1 MKKNTKQKI
10 QKKFSR
16 QHLVMTLVLAVAL
29 TLGAWLAL
37 VMPSELA
44 AANED
49 AGHMHTF
56 ACYEGF
62 ELACDDETHAHTFD
76 CWQYSGELVCGL
88 EEGAAHVHGDG
99 WICEPVATVLI
110 CDLPE
115 HTHNDDCLTPPVVQ
129 PQPGQPED
137 LPQQPDNNTQV
148 PGQSEDETKPED
160 TTPPVDENQTEGTT
174 PPVDEN
180 QTEGTTPPVD
190 ENQTE
195 DTTPPADENQTEGT
209 TPPADEN
216 QTEDTTPPADENQ
229 TEGTNPPADENQT
242 EGDNFGDDVDQTE
255 GDNSNGDESENTT
268 PNDDQPTSG
277 SENQTGGDV
286 AGDLNQSTGNVDEN
300 SSTEGENPE
309 GNELHNDVSQNTEST
324 QDDVAQNGADGPTGD
339 TVSSSGEA
347 GDEIDPVSGGGSGF
361 DVFHTVLADTY
372 PPLNDYPPTYCEQTA
387 HEHSEECYMVVYKCR
402 QEPVAQIG
410 DKTFTD
416 LQAAVDAAEY
426 NSEIVLLKDFAV
438 DNTVNVSGKTLTV
451 NLNGQTVTY
460 NGVKDTV
467 LFDVANS
474 ANFTITGAG
483 KLYSSANG
491 IEALVKVENAVFN
504 LQDGVLTNENGYRA
518 INAFADSKVYMTG
531 GELSGVKNGSAGA
544 GVLVLGYGSFEMT
557 GGVIENNNSTNYGG
571 AIRILAGGNVHIG
584 GEARI
589 ANNTAQKGHGGNDVC
604 YSICTNDSQFTFDEN
619 SNCYIEGIKDYNADT
634 EYLQK
639 LVESENPVLDR
650 DLTVLGNIIVDKNT
664 TLDLDGHNIVYAGSS
679 NALFTVK
686 KGVEFTIVGDG
697 TLSST
702 VNNLEAFVFVDGGTL
717 NLQDGTFTNTNGI
730 RAITAI
736 NGAVVNMF
744 GGELSGVKNG
754 SNGAGVLVKDGSQF
768 NMTGG
773 AITNNHCTNNGGGV
787 FITGAESSV
796 NISDAAVIAGN
807 IADGNGG
814 GVYVANGTLNVSG
827 GVIGSQFMVAAN
839 ADIAANDFGK
849 PQAGQ
854 PVDGNYANNGGG
866 VYVAQGSLDING
878 GTISGNSAFCDEVK
892 YNDFLASHD
901 KSKFSKT
908 LDELNGNGGGVFV
921 GEGVTF
927 NISGGNITG
936 NTSYARPGIKVTE
949 EYYGNIDDGGGG
961 VFTRSSLQMTGGTIS
976 NNVAYAGG
984 GGLFIDGWSTLF
996 NMADGTFDG
1005 NVAIK
1010 NEGGG
1015 IYIGTANNNNIITQ
1029 GNIINNTTR
1038 TAFDWGG
1045 GGIFVQTKAKLKI
1058 TNAKITDNNAYGF
1071 GGGVAGCPSGDI
1083 SVFSVNGASIYGN
1096 TAKGTNITN
1105 RPDDSGKLQDRE
1117 ALNSPVFMHAGRY
1130 QDYFAAQNTEH
1141 AGAKSYVSGTML
1153 GGADANWVGSVRL
1166 TQAVRI
1172 NKGSYIEANAM
1183 IGLTAEPET
1192 SLYNKN
1198 IDYKDLANKALV
1210 IITGNTSYT
1219 HGGGIMSNGELN
1231 LGEDGSDTPNS
1242 TVDILVQKKYQNFD
1256 GTSLT
1261 PADMQFTFYLLN
1273 AQPSWDE
1280 EAKAWTFTEEMC
1292 VSTESND
1299 TDGNVRFTIDKEKIK
1314 QIFNDAKDGKY
1325 TFYVVEEAGSN
1336 SGIIYDQSLYMF
1348 EVEVSKTGEDS
1359 YKITQIADSK
1369 MLWDKTEGKF
1379 VPAASLSFTNK
1390 HKKEEPKPEY
1400 TQLTVTKVWVD
1411 EDNKDKQRPA
1421 QIEVR
1426 LLQDDK
1432 ELTGDE
1438 YLRVLSAE
1446 NDWTCNWPKLL
1457 KSDGKGTTHTYSVKE
1472 VNVPDG
1478 YTSTITPNG
1487 TDGTKVTIT
1496 NTKQNPGTIT
1506 IPVSKQFTGR
1516 DVQAGDVFTF
1526 AILPSQLNKAEDVPM
1541 PDVTEIK
1548 VDLNAGNT
1556 FAFGPISFNKAG
1568 KYYYVIKETRPQGED
1583 TVAGVTYDPTLYR
1596 VTVDVKDVNGNLEAK
1611 VIKLEHRE
1619 TTHTDWVELKS
1630 DEKGIDLTQADI
1642 VFENTYSVTEIDRYF
1657 MAKKELANGKLTE
1670 GQFTFVLTAEGSR
1683 AWGSTGNYTLDRVQ
1697 PMPADAQTASD
1708 GKLYREKTNGEG
1720 GFVTF
1725 NGIHFAKEAAGSN
1738 PEVGMEYHYII
1749 REKQPTVDGTYAG
1762 QPLEGAE
1769 KNEQGQWVYNNIVYD
1784 NSVKNLYVHVY
1795 VEDNSQFDEN
1805 GAQVVEQQI
1814 VRAVVHD
1821 SDREATFTNTVTPDK
1836 PLPQPGSLTVG
1847 KQAVGPAP
1855 AGAEYTFTVTLTY
1868 PDGREETRTLT
1879 MPAGETRTINDL
1891 PEGTTY
1897 TVEEVIPTGVSRIE
1911 YNYSD
1916 GNNADGAS
1924 NRGVISAPGEA
1935 DSVTVTNYYPTPET
1949 PTPENPGDDNPG
1961 GDEPDLPNPNDP
1973 ESPDEVTIV
1982 DEGVPLTYVKVYE
1995 PETEEYVYLPEDEI
2009 PLSYMDIPRTG
2020 DESGTG
2026 WLALLSVLSLLGL
2039 AFLIVKK
2046 PKHQA

>member
-1 MKKNTKQKI
+1 MSNGTLFMGLANVDSSYTELNLNVVKKYQ
-10 QKKFSR
+10 
-16 QHLVMTLVLAVAL
+16 AVDGTELSIEDNAFRFL
-29 TLGAWLAL
+29 LL
-37 VMPSELA
+37 SE
-44 AANED
+44 
-49 AGHMHTF
+49 
-56 ACYEGF
+56 
-62 ELACDDETHAHTFD
+62 
-76 CWQYSGELVCGL
+76 
-88 EEGAAHVHGDG
+88 
-99 WICEPVATVLI
+99 
-110 CDLPE
+110 
-115 HTHNDDCLTPPVVQ
+115 
-129 PQPGQPED
+129 
-137 LPQQPDNNTQV
+137 
-148 PGQSEDETKPED
+148 KPERGEDNKLSWNPD
-160 TTPPVDENQTEGTT
+160 TVISEETNDEAGNVHFTLHNYFDKEGKYTLYIVEK
-174 PPVDEN
+174 P
-180 QTEGTTPPVD
+180 
-190 ENQTE
+190 
-195 DTTPPADENQTEGT
+195 
-209 TPPADEN
+209 
-216 QTEDTTPPADENQ
+216 
-229 TEGTNPPADENQT
+229 
-242 EGDNFGDDVDQTE
+242 
-255 GDNSNGDESENTT
+255 GDNSNVIY
-268 PNDDQPTSG
+268 DDITMYQ
-277 SENQTGGDV
+277 
-286 AGDLNQSTGNVDEN
+286 
-300 SSTEGENPE
+300 
-309 GNELHNDVSQNTEST
+309 
-324 QDDVAQNGADGPTGD
+324 
-339 TVSSSGEA
+339 
-347 GDEIDPVSGGGSGF
+347 
-361 DVFHTVLADTY
+361 
-372 PPLNDYPPTYCEQTA
+372 
-387 HEHSEECYMVVYKCR
+387 
-402 QEPVAQIG
+402 
-410 DKTFTD
+410 
-416 LQAAVDAAEY
+416 
-426 NSEIVLLKDFAV
+426 
-438 DNTVNVSGKTLTV
+438 VNVKVTRTQVNKPV
-451 NLNGQTVTY
+451 NLPTLGGQTVTLY
-460 NGVKDTV
+460 KYEVMPEDVVILKD
-467 LFDVANS
+467 D
-474 ANFTITGAG
+474 GAG
-483 KLYSSANG
+483 
-491 IEALVKVENAVFN
+491 
-504 LQDGVLTNENGYRA
+504 
-518 INAFADSKVYMTG
+518 
-531 GELSGVKNGSAGA
+531 
-544 GVLVLGYGSFEMT
+544 
-557 GGVIENNNSTNYGG
+557 
-571 AIRILAGGNVHIG
+571 
-584 GEARI
+584 
-589 ANNTAQKGHGGNDVC
+589 
-604 YSICTNDSQFTFDEN
+604 
-619 SNCYIEGIKDYNADT
+619 
-634 EYLQK
+634 
-639 LVESENPVLDR
+639 
-650 DLTVLGNIIVDKNT
+650 
-664 TLDLDGHNIVYAGSS
+664 
-679 NALFTVK
+679 
-686 KGVEFTIVGDG
+686 
-697 TLSST
+697 
-702 VNNLEAFVFVDGGTL
+702 
-717 NLQDGTFTNTNGI
+717 TNGD
-730 RAITAI
+730 
-736 NGAVVNMF
+736 VN
-744 GGELSGVKNG
+744 
-754 SNGAGVLVKDGSQF
+754 
-768 NMTGG
+768 
-773 AITNNHCTNNGGGV
+773 
-787 FITGAESSV
+787 
-796 NISDAAVIAGN
+796 
-807 IADGNGG
+807 
-814 GVYVANGTLNVSG
+814 
-827 GVIGSQFMVAAN
+827 
-839 ADIAANDFGK
+839 DI
-849 PQAGQ
+849 
-854 PVDGNYANNGGG
+854 
-866 VYVAQGSLDING
+866 
-878 GTISGNSAFCDEVK
+878 
-892 YNDFLASHD
+892 
-901 KSKFSKT
+901 
-908 LDELNGNGGGVFV
+908 
-921 GEGVTF
+921 
-927 NISGGNITG
+927 
-936 NTSYARPGIKVTE
+936 
-949 EYYGNIDDGGGG
+949 
-961 VFTRSSLQMTGGTIS
+961 
-976 NNVAYAGG
+976 
-984 GGLFIDGWSTLF
+984 
-996 NMADGTFDG
+996 
-1005 NVAIK
+1005 
-1010 NEGGG
+1010 
-1015 IYIGTANNNNIITQ
+1015 
-1029 GNIINNTTR
+1029 
-1038 TAFDWGG
+1038 
-1045 GGIFVQTKAKLKI
+1045 IFV
-1058 TNAKITDNNAYGF
+1058 
-1071 GGGVAGCPSGDI
+1071 
-1083 SVFSVNGASIYGN
+1083 
-1096 TAKGTNITN
+1096 
-1105 RPDDSGKLQDRE
+1105 
-1117 ALNSPVFMHAGRY
+1117 
-1130 QDYFAAQNTEH
+1130 
-1141 AGAKSYVSGTML
+1141 
-1153 GGADANWVGSVRL
+1153 
-1166 TQAVRI
+1166 
-1172 NKGSYIEANAM
+1172 NKG
-1183 IGLTAEPET
+1183 
-1192 SLYNKN
+1192 
-1198 IDYKDLANKALV
+1198 
-1210 IITGNTSYT
+1210 
-1219 HGGGIMSNGELN
+1219 
-1231 LGEDGSDTPNS
+1231 
-1242 TVDILVQKKYQNFD
+1242 
-1256 GTSLT
+1256 
-1261 PADMQFTFYLLN
+1261 
-1273 AQPSWDE
+1273 
-1280 EAKAWTFTEEMC
+1280 
-1292 VSTESND
+1292 
-1299 TDGNVRFTIDKEKIK
+1299 
-1314 QIFNDAKDGKY
+1314 
-1325 TFYVVEEAGSN
+1325 
-1336 SGIIYDQSLYMF
+1336 
-1348 EVEVSKTGEDS
+1348 
-1359 YKITQIADSK
+1359 
-1369 MLWDKTEGKF
+1369 
-1379 VPAASLSFTNK
+1379 
-1390 HKKEEPKPEY
+1390 KKEEPKPEY
-1400 TQLTVTKVWVD
+1400 TQLTVKKVWVD

-1421 QIEVR
+1421 NIKVQ

-1516 DVQAGDVFTF
+1516 DIQAGDVFTF

>member
-148 PGQSEDETKPED
+148 PGQSEDDAEPED

-174 PPVDEN
+174 PPADEN
-180 QTEGTTPPVD
+180 QTDG
-190 ENQTE
+190 
-195 DTTPPADENQTEGT
+195 TTPPADENQTEGT

-216 QTEDTTPPADENQ
+216 QTEGTTPPADENQ
-229 TEGTNPPADENQT
+229 TEGTTPPADENQTEGTTPPADENQT
-242 EGDNFGDDVDQTE
+242 EGDNSGDDVDQTE

-268 PNDDQPTSG
+268 TNGDQPTSG

-286 AGDLNQSTGNVDEN
+286 AGDLDQSTGNVDEN

-309 GNELHNDVSQNTEST
+309 DNDAHNDVSQNTEST

-339 TVSSSGEA
+339 AVSSSGEA
-347 GDEIDPVSGGGSGF
+347 GDEIDPVSGGGSSF
-361 DVFHTVLADTY
+361 NVFHTVLADTY

-387 HEHSEECYMVVYKCR
+387 HEHSEECYMVVYMCR

-416 LQAAVDAAEY
+416 LQAAVDAAEN

-438 DNTVNVSGKTLTV
+438 EKTVNISGKTLTI

-460 NGVKDTV
+460 NGLKDTV

-491 IEALVKVENAVFN
+491 IEALVKVQNAVFN

-518 INAFADSKVYMTG
+518 INAFAGSKVYMTG

-544 GVLVLGYGSFEMT
+544 GVLVLGDGSFEMT

-589 ANNTAQKGHGGNDVC
+589 VNNTAQKGHGGDDVC
-604 YSICTNDSQFTFDEN
+604 YSICTNDSQFTFDKD

-634 EYLQK
+634 KYLQE
-639 LVESENPVLDR
+639 LVKSDNPVLDR
-650 DLTVLGNIIVDKNT
+650 DLTVLGNITVDKKT
-664 TLDLDGHNIVYAGSS
+664 TLDLDGHKIVYAGSS
-679 NALFTVK
+679 KQLFTVG
-686 KGVEFTIVGDG
+686 KGIEFTILGNG
-697 TLSST
+697 ELSST

-717 NLQDGTFTNTNGI
+717 NLQGGTFTNTNGI
-730 RAITAI
+730 RAITAV
-736 NGAVVNMF
+736 NKAVVNMF

-796 NISDAAVIAGN
+796 NISGSAVIAGN

-814 GVYVANGTLNVSG
+814 GVYVASGTLEVAG
-827 GVIGSQFMVAAN
+827 GVIGSQVMTIADAN
-839 ADIAANDFGK
+839 ISNTDFGK

-866 VYVAQGSLDING
+866 VYVEKGALTVSGGS
-878 GTISGNSAFCDEVK
+878 ISGNGAFCDEAK
-892 YNDFLASHD
+892 YNNYVDKHD
-901 KSKFSKT
+901 SKT
-908 LDELNGNGGGVFV
+908 ASKDLVELNGNGGGVFV
-921 GEGVTF
+921 GDNVTF
-927 NISGGNITG
+927 NINGGNISG
-936 NTSYARPGIKVTE
+936 NTSYARPGIKIRN
-949 EYYGNIDDGGGG
+949 EYYANIDDGGGG
-961 VFTRSSLQMTGGTIS
+961 VYTRSNLNMTGGTIS

-984 GGLFIDGWSTLF
+984 GGIYVDGPKGQDAVFTMF
-996 NMADGTFDG
+996 DGLVDG

-1015 IYIGTANNNNIITQ
+1015 IYIGTVKDNKISGGVISNNITK
-1029 GNIINNTTR
+1029 TE
-1038 TAFDWGG
+1038 FDWGG
-1045 GGIFVQTKAKLKI
+1045 GGIFVQTSAKLTI
-1058 TNAKITDNNAYGF
+1058 TNADIKANLAEGF

-1083 SVFSVNGASIYGN
+1083 YLLAIQGAAIYDNVAHGEN
-1096 TAKGTNITN
+1096 MTQRDSADNKTDDLEAKRN
-1105 RPDDSGKLQDRE
+1105 
-1117 ALNSPVFMHAGRY
+1117 PVFMHDARY
-1130 QDYFAAQNTEH
+1130 QDYFCART
-1141 AGAKSYVSGTML
+1141 SFVSGLMM
-1153 GGADANWVGSVRL
+1153 ADGNGENGLNANWIGTCDYKPV
-1166 TQAVRI
+1166 TIQNDAF
-1172 NKGSYIEANAM
+1172 AM
-1183 IGLTAEPET
+1183 ASEMMGLTARPSAEDKAEAAERAQVKI
-1192 SLYNKN
+1192 YGNV
-1198 IDYKDLANKALV
+1198 AN
-1210 IITGNTSYT
+1210 T
-1219 HGGGIMSNGELN
+1219 HGGGIMSNGTLFMGLANVNGSYTELDLN
-1231 LGEDGSDTPNS
+1231 
-1242 TVDILVQKKYQNFD
+1242 VVKKYQ
-1256 GTSLT
+1256 T
-1261 PADMQFTFYLLN
+1261 
-1273 AQPSWDE
+1273 
-1280 EAKAWTFTEEMC
+1280 
-1292 VSTESND
+1292 V
-1299 TDGNVRFTIDKEKIK
+1299 DGNDLSIEDNAFRFLLLSEKPVRGEGNKLSWNPDTVISEETNDEAGNVHFTLHNYFDE
-1314 QIFNDAKDGKY
+1314 AGKY
-1325 TFYVVEEAGSN
+1325 TLYIVEQPGDNSN
-1336 SGIIYDQSLYMF
+1336 VIYDDITMYQVNVTVTKTSEQITLPTLGGQIVTLYKY
-1348 EVEVSKTGEDS
+1348 EVKPEDVVIL
-1359 YKITQIADSK
+1359 KDDGAGTNGDVNDII
-1369 MLWDKTEGKF
+1369 F
-1379 VPAASLSFTNK
+1379 VNK
-1390 HKKEEPKPEY
+1390 LKKEEPKPEY
-1400 TQLTVTKVWVD
+1400 TQLTVKKVWVD

-1426 LLQDDK
+1426 LLQDGK

-1438 YLRVLSAE
+1438 YLQVLSAD
-1446 NDWTCNWPKLL
+1446 NGWTHTWTNLL
-1457 KSDGKGTTHTYSVKE
+1457 KSDGKDTTHTYSVKE

-1478 YTSTITPNG
+1478 YTSIIA

-1526 AILPSQLNKAEDVPM
+1526 AIFSSQLNEAKDVPM
-1541 PDVTEIK
+1541 PGVTQIDL
-1548 VDLNAGNT
+1548 DLNASNT
-1556 FAFGPISFNKAG
+1556 FEFGPISFNKAG
-1568 KYYYVIKETRPQGED
+1568 AYYYVIKETRPQGED

-1630 DEKGIDLTQADI
+1630 DEKGIDLTQAEI

-1657 MAKKELANGKLTE
+1657 MAKKELANGKLIE

-1725 NGIHFAKEAAGSN
+1725 NGIHFAKEAAGSD
-1738 PEVGMEYHYII
+1738 PKVGMEYHYII